1 MLDSHHGDAGR
12 ARVEA
17 VKALAAARASDRGP
31 LLPILHDVVAEL
43 GYVAEEDIPVI
54 ADALNLSR
62 ADVLGVVSF
71 YHDFRRTPPAE
82 HEVRICRGEACQS
95 LGAEALY
102 ASVTTAYAEE
112 DDIEIREVFCLGNCA
127 LGPAGMVDGRIV
139 GRLTPEAVAN
149 AIAVPSELPS

>member
-1 MLDSHHGDAGR
+1 MDTHQHEHRSSR
-12 ARVEA
+12 AAA
-17 VKALAAARASDRGP
+17 VRALANGHAARRGP
-31 LLPILHDVVAEL
+31 FLPILHDVVAEL

-54 ADALNLSR
+54 ADVLNLSR

-71 YHDFRRTPPAE
+71 YHDFRRTPPVE
-82 HEVRICRGEACQS
+82 HEIRICRGEACQS

-102 ASVTTAYAEE
+102 ASVTTAYSKD
-112 DDIEIREVFCLGNCA
+112 DDIEIHEVFCLGNCA
-127 LGPAGMVDGRIV
+127 LGPSGMVDGRIV